1 MAIQSSTELD
11 RYATGGDVVGLRL
24 REWGLNRGDSGKL
37 AYSAAAQSMVF
48 DPQFP
53 AFADLLLNSRAQDFA
68 QAKKSALTDDLAN
81 RGAFT
86 AQRIGSIRNLLNVMQ
101 VQNTDASNARSAGGF
116 SLPTQMAV
124 ITSA

>member
-1 MAIQSSTELD
+1 MALINGNSKLNRVGSL
-11 RYATGGDVVGLRL
+11 RHGRRRGRPPVTGMGPQQGRFREVGLQRCCAKYGI
-24 REWGLNRGDSGKL
+24 RS
-37 AYSAAAQSMVF
+37 
-48 DPQFP
+48 
-53 AFADLLLNSRAQDFA
+53 FADLLLNSRAQDFA